1 MQSLQKA
8 AEALNGCGNTLQR
21 EAGARASCEV
31 DGFTE
36 RSDNACENGGGGC
49 HVIVFSGGFL
59 KSTVKMFDEEA
70 DGAQVCVCVCQ
81 TLFLRA
87 FHIGFSFQAG
97 ELGTL

>member
-70 DGAQVCVCVCQ
+70 DGAQVCVCVCVCVKPC
-81 TLFLRA
+81 
-87 FHIGFSFQAG
+87 S
-97 ELGTL
+97 